1 MHNVQFLEE
10 LLKNGLLFF
19 FDVTKSYG
27 LSIMLLTILIKL
39 ILFPLTSKQ
48 IKSMKAM
55 QKLQPEMDKLK
66 KKYKDNKEQLQKGTM
81 ELYKE
86 HNINP
91 AAGCL
96 PLLIQ
101 MPILIVFYRV
111 LIDWELLQNVSFLI
125 IPDLSK
131 AFIPL
136 AVLTGVT
143 MFLQTFLQQKQ
154 GGMGGG
160 GKQGKMMMYI
170 MPAFI
175 VFIGLSIPAG
185 VLLYWFTSNLIMLVE
200 HFILHQEPAA
210 AKGESH

>member
-1 MHNVQFLEE
+1 MQFLQE
-10 LLKNGLLFF
+10 LLKNGLMFF
-19 FDVTKSYG
+19 YDVTNSYG
-27 LSIMLLTILIKL
+27 MAIILLTILIKL

-48 IKSMKAM
+48 MKSMKAM

-66 KKYKDNKEQLQKGTM
+66 KKYKDDKEQLQKGMM

-86 HNINP
+86 NNINP

-111 LIDWELLQNVSFLI
+111 LIDWEVLQSVPFLI

-136 AVLTGVT
+136 AILTGVT

-154 GGMGGG
+154 GGMGAG
-160 GKQGKMMMYI
+160 GKQGNMMMYI

-185 VLLYWFTSNLIMLVE
+185 VLLYWFTSNIIMLVE
-200 HFILHQEPAA
+200 HLLLYQQPATV
-210 AKGESH
+210 KGESH

>member
-1 MHNVQFLEE
+1 MQFLEE
-10 LLKNGLLFF
+10 LFKNGLLFF
-19 FDVTKSYG
+19 YNATNSYG
-27 LSIMLLTILIKL
+27 MAIILLTILIKL

-48 IKSMKAM
+48 MKSMKAM

-66 KKYKDNKEQLQKGTM
+66 KKFKDDKEQLQKGM
-81 ELYKE
+81 MDLYKE
-86 HNINP
+86 NNINP

-111 LIDWELLQNVSFLI
+111 LIDWEVLQNNPFLI

-136 AVLTGVT
+136 AILTGVT

-154 GGMGGG
+154 GGMGAG
-160 GKQGKMMMYI
+160 GKQGNMMMYI

-185 VLLYWFTSNLIMLVE
+185 VLLYWFTSNIIMLVE
-200 HFILHQEPAA
+200 HLLLYQQPAA
-210 AKGESH
+210 AKGESQ

>member
-1 MHNVQFLEE
+1 MQFLEG
-10 LLKNGLLFF
+10 LLKDGLLFF
-19 FDVTKSYG
+19 FNMTRSYG
-27 LSIMLLTILIKL
+27 LAIILLTVLLKL
-39 ILFPLTSKQ
+39 ILFPLTKKQ
-48 IKSMKAM
+48 TKSMKAM
-55 QKLQPEMDKLK
+55 QSLNPEMEKIK
-66 KKYKDNKEQLQKGTM
+66 KKYKDDKEQIQKKTM

-111 LIDWELLQNVSFLI
+111 LIDWELLQNVPFTI
-125 IPDLSK
+125 IPDLSQ
-131 AFIPL
+131 AYVPL

-143 MFLQTFLQQKQ
+143 MFLQTYLQQKV
-154 GGMGGG
+154 GGVSAG
-160 GKQGKMMMYI
+160 GKQGNVMMYI

-185 VLLYWFTSNLIMLVE
+185 VLLYWFTSNIIMLVE
-200 HFILHQEPAA
+200 QFILYQQPAA

>member
-1 MHNVQFLEE
+1 MQFLEGI
-10 LLKNGLLFF
+10 LKDGLLLFF
-19 FDVTKSYG
+19 NMTSSYG
-27 LSIMLLTILIKL
+27 MAIILLTILIKL
-39 ILFPLTSKQ
+39 VLFPLTSKQ
-48 IKSMKAM
+48 TKSMKAM
-55 QKLQPEMDKLK
+55 QKLNPEMEKIK
-66 KKYKDNKEQLQKGTM
+66 KKYKDDKEQLQKKSM

-111 LIDWELLQNVSFLI
+111 LIDWEVLQNVRFVI
-125 IPDLSK
+125 IPDLSQ
-131 AFIPL
+131 AYIPL
-136 AVLTGVT
+136 AVLTGAT
-143 MFLQTFLQQKQ
+143 MFLQTYLQQKF
-154 GGMGGG
+154 GGVSTG
-160 GKQGKMMMYI
+160 GKQGNVMMYI

-185 VLLYWFTSNLIMLVE
+185 VLLYWFTSNLIMLIEQFV
-200 HFILHQEPAA
+200 LYQQPAA